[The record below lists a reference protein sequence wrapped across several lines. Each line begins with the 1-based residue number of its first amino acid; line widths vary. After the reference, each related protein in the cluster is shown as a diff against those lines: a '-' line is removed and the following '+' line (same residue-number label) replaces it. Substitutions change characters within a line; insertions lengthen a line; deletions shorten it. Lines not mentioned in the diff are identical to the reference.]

1 MIFIVT
7 CADAGVALADA
18 SGAEAFVAERRVT
31 KFYRERRRA
40 ENAAKAMAQKY
51 PGEMFAVFEARSLYE
66 AKQPEIMEKV
76 VSETGEIV
84 PRG

>member
-7 CADAGVALADA
+7 CADAGVAMADA
-18 SGAEAFVAERRVT
+18 AGAEAFVAERRVT

-40 ENAAKAMAQKY
+40 ESAAKAMAQKY